1 MATMVSLV
9 SFTLYILGYSSTFLS
24 FSSNDFH
31 SKLDYRCFTCTFV
44 YSAWESG
51 KSARAVCPPDTNFGI
66 VPRLSQNEVEQVSLG
81 CFASLTVVKCW
92 QHDFQN
98 SPPSPFSS
106 SAVPGGCYQSR
117 TFDPFLQF
125 CRTVATHSV
134 CRIECRLVPALH
146 FLASP
151 RSS

>member
-51 KSARAVCPPDTNFGI
+51 KSARAVCPPDTNVGI

-81 CFASLTVVKCW
+81 CFASLTVVKC
-92 QHDFQN
+92 
-98 SPPSPFSS
+98 
-106 SAVPGGCYQSR
+106 
-117 TFDPFLQF
+117 
-125 CRTVATHSV
+125 
-134 CRIECRLVPALH
+134 
-146 FLASP
+146 
-151 RSS
+151 